1 MGAPADKLV
10 LGMAMYGRT
19 FTLKTKKM
27 NAMNAPATAAGK
39 LGPFTAADGFLA
51 YFEVCKSLK
60 DGYNREW
67 NDEQN
72 VPYAFKDDQ
81 WVFDKLFPEYKEKF
95 SIKIFL
101 KGIRCE
107 LFTYPHQMRR
117 VYETFRHQRSH
128 HRETIKSSF
137 VDSFASIC

>member
-81 WVFDKLFPEYKEKF
+81 WVGYDDQQ
-95 SIKIFL
+95 SIKL
-101 KGIRCE
+101 KCE
-107 LFTYPHQMRR
+107 YAVKRKLAGAMIWSMDLDDFSGAFCGEGKFPLLA
-117 VYETFRHQRSH
+117 
-128 HRETIKSSF
+128 TIKVSNF
-137 VDSFASIC
+137 KNHL